1 EAEADRALPGG
12 IPPVRSLPP
21 ALLERS
27 TKELLTDHLDI
38 RWCINQNTRIADC
51 PSAEDRRFLV
61 KLLHQ
66 LNRGF
71 RWKTMDLVRSWDGY
85 STQERSIDPFHH
97 GLDETELFGRSSDR
111 EDVGGLFNGDRN
123 SLRLRWPWSA
133 PVAEEL
139 PKLGRDGGRWPGG
152 ALVF

>member
-1 EAEADRALPGG
+1 
-12 IPPVRSLPP
+12 
-21 ALLERS
+21 
-27 TKELLTDHLDI
+27 
-38 RWCINQNTRIADC
+38 
-51 PSAEDRRFLV
+51 
-61 KLLHQ
+61 
-66 LNRGF
+66 
-71 RWKTMDLVRSWDGY
+71 MDLVRSWDGY

-123 SLRLRWPWSA
+123 SLRLRWPSSA

-152 ALVF
+152 ALVFVAMAEVPHSQILNGCDRQTQVAGSVNELELV